1 MRRNRCT
8 LRESCYMTSMCQQ
21 QISPHCVFQP
31 ELESACRCALLDI
44 LRHHRNHGPISVFF
58 NHVASASS
66 LRGIRPPHVSIRA
79 IVVDASLRVSSG
91 SYLGQR
97 RHRHRI
103 PPLDRRAASAPG
115 HLLLFHPRMGA
126 VGHMGRRA
134 ASAAGL
140 LILVCPRMGAL
151 RQAPGR
157 MGLSARPMAR
167 QLPRGIG
174 SVRSLGSDD
183 GPCEVHEGPSR
194 CGSGEQRW
202 RRRSRRQQRRRGRGC
217 RWGERAAA
225 LSQRCRSRG
234 AGRHSVAAA

>member
-1 MRRNRCT
+1 
-8 LRESCYMTSMCQQ
+8 
-21 QISPHCVFQP
+21 
-31 ELESACRCALLDI
+31 

-140 LILVCPRMGAL
+140 LILVCPPNGSPTSSPRLHGPLSPTDGKTAPERDRI
-151 RQAPGR
+151 RQIPW
-157 MGLSARPMAR
+157 
-167 QLPRGIG
+167 I
-174 SVRSLGSDD
+174 
-183 GPCEVHEGPSR
+183 
-194 CGSGEQRW
+194 
-202 RRRSRRQQRRRGRGC
+202 RRRTMRGT
-217 RWGERAAA
+217 
-225 LSQRCRSRG
+225 
-234 AGRHSVAAA
+234 